1 MGDEHGPEH
10 GPELRGGEPWK
21 SDRGFGL
28 RVTGMKEEFD
38 KNLKSLPPPEENQKL
53 SFGLKS

>member
-10 GPELRGGEPWK
+10 GLELRGGEPWK

-38 KNLKSLPPPEENQKL
+38 KNLKSRPEENQEL

>member
-10 GPELRGGEPWK
+10 GLELRGGEPWK

-38 KNLKSLPPPEENQKL
+38 KNLKSPPRKIR
-53 SFGLKS
+53 S